1 MSSWGSGDWGAAA
14 SVGPGGAADAVPPTI
29 GNFSIAPGTAISRDQ
44 AIAFDVTD
52 DAELAFVGLAAS
64 YSDGSVDLVYDG
76 HDFRGRYTG
85 TRSVISGGYRFTV
98 WRSGGWPSAPT
109 FEYLPIDTSGNL
121 GVLA

>member
-1 MSSWGSGDWGAAA
+1 MSGWGSSSWGALSGG
-14 SVGPGGAADAVPPTI
+14 SGSTESVPPTI
-29 GNFSIAPGTAISRDQ
+29 GNFNIAPGTAISRDQ

-52 DAELAFVGLAAS
+52 NASLAFVGLAAS
-64 YSDGSVDLVYDG
+64 YADGSVDLVYDG

-85 TRSVISGGYRFTV
+85 TVVAISGGYRFTV